1 MLLGSSSVQKAAPR
15 HGAEESGEEKAT
27 TERTNLGDRRW
38 IVDGEVDPGAT
49 AAMAVDIFNP
59 HANESKLV
67 PKSGYRWRIGGR
79 GGSAGGDLGNVA
91 GVEMNRLADGCA
103 PESQALFLFSW
114 RKKRDGRKKMR
125 VSTKKKKKGDGLC
138 EGCDACLWPWQRR
151 ACVRRVW
158 ALSVGCGQEQ
168 NESSKSN
175 SYNCEEV
182 SPVPAPLVLKRNGSK
197 FQLFSVHVSPF
208 ILPAAN

>member
-1 MLLGSSSVQKAAPR
+1 
-15 HGAEESGEEKAT
+15 
-27 TERTNLGDRRW
+27 
-38 IVDGEVDPGAT
+38 
-49 AAMAVDIFNP
+49 
-59 HANESKLV
+59 
-67 PKSGYRWRIGGR
+67 
-79 GGSAGGDLGNVA
+79 
-91 GVEMNRLADGCA
+91 
-103 PESQALFLFSW
+103 
-114 RKKRDGRKKMR
+114 MR

-138 EGCDACLWPWQRR
+138 EGCDACSWPWQRR